1 MYTGGDKVTFQTCLA
16 RDGVL
21 AWGRYFVSAAPA
33 P

>member
-21 AWGRYFVSAAPA
+21 AWGRYFVSATPA